1 MVFMMEKDSGNF
13 EYSIDGG
20 EKISST
26 IGLGHTRWA
35 THGKPSKENSHPH
48 MDNSNTFSVVHNG
61 IIENYNELRKEL
73 GLSQEKLA
81 NNCEL
86 DRTYVA
92 SVENGKRNIS
102 IITNSEKATPTL
114 TVKTACS

>member
-1 MVFMMEKDSGNF
+1 MIKTKIGNR
-13 EYSIDGG
+13 I
-20 EKISST
+20 K
-26 IGLGHTRWA
+26 
-35 THGKPSKENSHPH
+35 
-48 MDNSNTFSVVHNG
+48 
-61 IIENYNELRKEL
+61 ELRKEL

-102 IITNSEKATPTL
+102 IINLEKI
-114 TVKTACS
+114 VKALNVSLKNFFDY